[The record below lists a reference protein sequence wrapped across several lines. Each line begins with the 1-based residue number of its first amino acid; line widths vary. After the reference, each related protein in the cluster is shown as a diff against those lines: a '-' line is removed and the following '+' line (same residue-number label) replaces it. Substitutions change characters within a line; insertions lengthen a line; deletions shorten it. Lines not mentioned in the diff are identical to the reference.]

1 MTYGIT
7 FMKKHVE
14 LERSA
19 LLKRYMEK
27 IASDF
32 HLNMN
37 EPLNVC
43 MLPQL

>member
-1 MTYGIT
+1 MAYGMT

-14 LERSA
+14 LKNSA

-27 IASDF
+27 IASNF

-37 EPLNVC
+37 EPLNAH